1 MSTDT
6 FSSTEPQQA
15 KYKRR
20 KLQKDIKHMGPEHAS
35 REKISVIFWGLGGD
49 KIENFPMEKK
59 TKLSWPK
66 SAICVMQ
73 NLQNVQNFVREG

>member
-59 TKLSWPK
+59 LNYLG
-66 SAICVMQ
+66 Q
-73 NLQNVQNFVREG
+73 NPLYA